1 MKADDYAIDDAEA
14 SRYRTEALH
23 ERFKELER
31 AQNAGHIK
39 GIDVLEPA
47 LNLLADALRD
57 SGEKLRVIQAHQSR
71 MDGMT
76 SLVEQQQ
83 ERIDQLEARI
93 AELGQRDAD
102 YG

>member
-14 SRYRTEALH
+14 SRYRTEALN
-23 ERFKELER
+23 ERFKDLER

-57 SGEKLRVIQAHQSR
+57 SAEKAARHPGAQEPDGWHDIAGRSATGTHRSTRGENRGVGAA
-71 MDGMT
+71 
-76 SLVEQQQ
+76 
-83 ERIDQLEARI
+83 ARC
-93 AELGQRDAD
+93 R
-102 YG
+102 